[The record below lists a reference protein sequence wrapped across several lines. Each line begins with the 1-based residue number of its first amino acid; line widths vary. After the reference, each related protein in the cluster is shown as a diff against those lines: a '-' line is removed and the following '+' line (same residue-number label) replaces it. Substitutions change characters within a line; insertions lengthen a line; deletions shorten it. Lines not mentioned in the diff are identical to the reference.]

1 MATMLVVGAL
11 LLIQSF
17 VRLQRVDLGFQP
29 DHLLTARIRLPQPKY
44 DSNEKAAVFF
54 RTLIEEI
61 RNMPGIVSAGIT
73 SAVPLGN
80 PNTSMRIV
88 PVERPS
94 CVPEKGIQG
103 LWRMATADYLATL
116 KVPLRRGRLFNS
128 GDAGR
133 HAIVLSESLAG
144 KKLWPDGSD
153 PLERAVRLGNG
164 QVYMVVG
171 IVGDVRH
178 VQLNAEPGTMYF
190 EPPYLA
196 DLTLVVRTQ
205 GDPVAFAPFL
215 RQAVH
220 RFDPK
225 QPLDNIRTMDRIIE
239 QSSQQPYIQAVLFGC
254 FGMVALLLGA
264 VGVAGVVAHTVERRT
279 RDLAVRLALGA
290 TPGNAMRSAA
300 RGSLAA
306 ASTGLALGLA
316 GAWGLGS
323 FFSTLW
329 YHVRPDDPATFIV
342 VDAVW
347 LAVALIA
354 CWLPA
359 RRVTRI
365 DPVVALRME

>member
-1 MATMLVVGAL
+1 LNTVAESLEHEYPDSNKGRRTGMSTVKDWIVDRESRTSLYVLGAAGLLVLVACSNVASLMVTRSTARQQELGIRMALGASRTRLLRQLTIESLVLAVIGGGFGILIAAGAVRWLAAVVPDQLPRSTSLSMNWPVTMFGLALTIAVGLLFGLAPTWLVRRRGIQRALHESGRGATASGSRIRLGLIGTQIAMATMLVVGAL

-164 QVYMVVG
+164 QV
-171 IVGDVRH
+171 
-178 VQLNAEPGTMYF
+178 
-190 EPPYLA
+190 
-196 DLTLVVRTQ
+196 
-205 GDPVAFAPFL
+205 
-215 RQAVH
+215 
-220 RFDPK
+220 
-225 QPLDNIRTMDRIIE
+225 
-239 QSSQQPYIQAVLFGC
+239 
-254 FGMVALLLGA
+254 
-264 VGVAGVVAHTVERRT
+264 
-279 RDLAVRLALGA
+279 
-290 TPGNAMRSAA
+290 
-300 RGSLAA
+300 
-306 ASTGLALGLA
+306 
-316 GAWGLGS
+316 
-323 FFSTLW
+323 
-329 YHVRPDDPATFIV
+329 
-342 VDAVW
+342 
-347 LAVALIA
+347 
-354 CWLPA
+354 
-359 RRVTRI
+359 
-365 DPVVALRME
+365 